1 MNKHRYCCQNAAQN
15 FFDHIIP
22 VPDDF
27 HVNPK
32 CLHGLNRNEFINGL
46 KALTEIIQAMYID
59 MIQNPEE
66 YGLPLVEDIQYE
78 KYNPKAGASWYSAF
92 RLVTTLHNMVQ
103 CGELTAEGITVN
115 KKSFTET
122 NKKLK
127 NYSVSNMPMILK
139 KLCGYGFIIQGFN
152 GKSFDKNSETFTI
165 FHADG
170 GFIVPVLYGY
180 MSNVRLYKYALFSLN
195 YFLAIPQDTWSDAW
209 SMSMFAEYLTGEE
222 REFYERFINFL
233 LTTELMVGKSDDY
246 SNISFRREYVMP
258 KGKPILIR
266 FYSDNGK
273 LRICLRLRH
282 MDSYSDYI
290 KTVPERVKQ
299 IFRRESNCRL
309 CKEPCENHFTWTFE
323 DTSCTMCGYMFY
335 FEIAEYKPEDVEFYN
350 QIILHE
356 IKAAGQKRKKNPSSI
371 GGNSLSD

>member
-1 MNKHRYCCQNAAQN
+1 MSKYPYCCQNAAQN

-27 HVNPK
+27 NVNPE

-59 MIQNPEE
+59 MIQNPKE

-92 RLVTTLHNMVQ
+92 RLVTTLHNSVQ
-103 CGELTAEGITVN
+103 CGELTDEGITVN
-115 KKSFTET
+115 KKNFTEN

-127 NYSVSNMPMILK
+127 SYSVSNTPMILK
-139 KLCGYGFIIQGFN
+139 KICDYGFIIQGFN
-152 GKSFDKNSETFTI
+152 GKSFDKNSDTFTI
-165 FHADG
+165 SHADG
-170 GFIVPVLYGY
+170 GYIIPALYGY
-180 MSNVRLYKYALFSLN
+180 MSNVQLYKYALFSLN
-195 YFLAIPQDTWSDAW
+195 YFLATPQDTWSDEW

-222 REFYERFINFL
+222 REFYESFTEYL
-233 LTTELMVGKSDDY
+233 LATELVVGKSDDY
-246 SNISFRREYVMP
+246 SNISFRREYMMP
-258 KGKPILIR
+258 KGQPILIR

-290 KTVPERVKQ
+290 ETVPERVKQ
-299 IFRRESNCRL
+299 VFRCESNCRF
-309 CKEPCENHFTWTFE
+309 CTEPCGYRCAWTFE
-323 DTSCTMCGYMFY
+323 GITYTVCGYMFY
-335 FEIAEYKPEDVEFYN
+335 FDIADYKPEDVEFYN
-350 QIILHE
+350 QIIFRE
-356 IKAAGQKRKKNPSSI
+356 IKADGQKSKKTKN
-371 GGNSLSD
+371 